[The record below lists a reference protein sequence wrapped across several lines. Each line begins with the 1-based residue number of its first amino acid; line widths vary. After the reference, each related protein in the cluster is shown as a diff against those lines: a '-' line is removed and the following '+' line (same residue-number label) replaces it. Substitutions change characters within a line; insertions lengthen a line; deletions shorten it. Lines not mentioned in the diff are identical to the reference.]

1 MTESTHRRRPLRRSA
16 AIVGIGHTDWRQ
28 DWARVRAG
36 ETPNDAYGY
45 GATAFKR
52 ALADA
57 GIERG
62 EIDGLIAGHT
72 TAYERTGEILGLNVR
87 WGGQADAVGAILQA
101 VMAIETG
108 LAEVVALVYGNNQRT
123 AKVQYG
129 GSQAMG
135 GDSFLSYVYHAPWGL
150 TSQGALYAM
159 TQRRFAHERG
169 YSESDLGAI
178 AVAQR
183 AWAGLNPEAIMRQP
197 VTMEDYLA
205 SPYVVEP
212 LHLLDYCLIND
223 GGVALIIAEAG
234 RAARMS
240 ERPVY
245 IEAVGR
251 SDLNQGATSL
261 APRLEDFYSSAQ
273 REVARQV
280 FDTAGYGPED
290 VSILQVYDSFSV
302 HVPLALEGYGYCR
315 PGEVGRLFRE
325 KGIGPGGR
333 LPINTSGGHLSE
345 TYMQGWNHQV
355 EAVRQ
360 IRGDC
365 GSRQVPDCRLVH
377 YSSDVAGK
385 SISILYAP

>member
-16 AIVGIGHTDWRQ
+16 AIVGVGHTDWRQ
-28 DWARVRAG
+28 DWTRVRAG

-62 EIDGLIAGHT
+62 EIDGLIAGPT
-72 TAYERTGEILGLNVR
+72 TAYERTGEILGLNTR

-169 YSESDLGAI
+169 YAESDLGAI

-183 AWAGLNPEAIMRQP
+183 AWAGLNPEAIMREP

-251 SDLNQGATSL
+251 SDLNKGATSL
-261 APRLEDFYSSAQ
+261 APRLEDFYASAQ

-302 HVPLALEGYGYCR
+302 HVPLALEGYGYCQ
-315 PGEVGRLFRE
+315 PGEVGRLFRD

-345 TYMQGWNHQV
+345 TYMQGWNHQI

-360 IRGDC
+360 IRGEC

>member
-16 AIVGIGHTDWRQ
+16 AIVGVGHTDWRQ
-28 DWARVRAG
+28 DWTRVRAG

-62 EIDGLIAGHT
+62 EIDGLIAGPT
-72 TAYERTGEILGLNVR
+72 TAYERTGEILGLNTR

-169 YSESDLGAI
+169 YTESDLGAI

-183 AWAGLNPEAIMRQP
+183 AWAGLNPEAIMREP

-251 SDLNQGATSL
+251 SDLNKGATSL
-261 APRLEDFYSSAQ
+261 APRLEDFYASAQ

-302 HVPLALEGYGYCR
+302 HVPLALEGYGYCQ
-315 PGEVGRLFRE
+315 PGEVGRLFRD

-345 TYMQGWNHQV
+345 TYMQGWNHQI

-360 IRGDC
+360 IRGEC

>member
-1 MTESTHRRRPLRRSA
+1 MTESAHSRRPLRRSA

-62 EIDGLIAGHT
+62 EIDGLVAGPT
-72 TAYERTGEILGLNVR
+72 TAYERTGEILGLNTR

-159 TQRRFAHERG
+159 TQRRFAQERG
-169 YSESDLGAI
+169 YAESDLGAI

-251 SDLNQGATSL
+251 SDQNQGATSL
-261 APRLEDFYSSAQ
+261 APRLEDFYASAQ

-315 PGEVGRLFRE
+315 PGEVGRLFRD

-345 TYMQGWNHQV
+345 TYMQGWNHQI

>member
-1 MTESTHRRRPLRRSA
+1 MTDSTHSRRPLRRSA
-16 AIVGIGHTDWRQ
+16 AIVGVGHTDWRQ

-52 ALADA
+52 AMADA
-57 GIERG
+57 GIERNQ
-62 EIDGLIAGHT
+62 IDGLIAGHT
-72 TAYERTGEILGLNVR
+72 TAYERTGEVLGLNVR
-87 WGGQADAVGAILQA
+87 WGGQADAVSSILQA

-129 GSQAMG
+129 GTEAVG
-135 GDSFLSYVYHAPWGL
+135 GEKFLAYVYHAPWGL

-169 YSESDLGAI
+169 YTESDLGAV

-183 AWAGLNPEAIMRQP
+183 AWAGLNPEAIMREP

-212 LHLLDYCLIND
+212 LHRLDYCLIND

-251 SDLNQGATSL
+251 SDLNGGATSL
-261 APRLEDFYSSAQ
+261 APRLEDFYASAQ

-280 FDTAGYGPED
+280 FNTAGYGPED
-290 VSILQVYDSFSV
+290 VSLMQVYDSFSV
-302 HVPLALEGYGYCR
+302 HVPLALEGYGYCQ
-315 PGEVGRLFRE
+315 PGDVGRLFRD

-360 IRGDC
+360 IRGEC

-377 YSSDVAGK
+377 YSSDIAGK
-385 SISILYAP
+385 AISILYAP

>member
-1 MTESTHRRRPLRRSA
+1 MTESTHCRRPLRRSA
-16 AIVGIGHTDWRQ
+16 AIVGVGHTDWRQ
-28 DWARVRAG
+28 DWTRVRAG

-62 EIDGLIAGHT
+62 EIDGLIAGPT
-72 TAYERTGEILGLNVR
+72 TAYERTGEILGLNTR

-169 YSESDLGAI
+169 YAESDLGAI

-183 AWAGLNPEAIMRQP
+183 AWAGLNPEAIMREP

-251 SDLNQGATSL
+251 SDLNKGATSL
-261 APRLEDFYSSAQ
+261 APRLEDFYASAQ

-302 HVPLALEGYGYCR
+302 HVPLALEGYGYCQ
-315 PGEVGRLFRE
+315 PGEVGRLFRD

-345 TYMQGWNHQV
+345 TYMQGWNHQI

-360 IRGDC
+360 IRGEC

>member
-1 MTESTHRRRPLRRSA
+1 MTESPQVRRPLRRSA

-28 DWARVRAG
+28 DWARARAG

-72 TAYERTGEILGLNVR
+72 TAYERTGEVLGLNVR
-87 WGGQADAVGAILQA
+87 WGGQADAVSAILQA

-129 GSQAMG
+129 GTEAVG
-135 GDSFLSYVYHAPWGL
+135 GEKFLAYVYHAPWGL

-169 YSESDLGAI
+169 YSESDLGAV

-183 AWAGLNPEAIMRQP
+183 AWAGLNPEAIMREP
-197 VTMEDYLA
+197 VTIEDYLA

-212 LHLLDYCLIND
+212 LHRLDYCLIND

-251 SDLNQGATSL
+251 SDLNGGATSL
-261 APRLEDFYSSAQ
+261 APRLEDFYASAQ
-273 REVARQV
+273 RDVARQV
-280 FDTAGYGPED
+280 FNTAGYGPED
-290 VSILQVYDSFSV
+290 VSLMQVYDSFSV

-315 PGEVGRLFRE
+315 PGEVGRLFRDQ
-325 KGIGPGGR
+325 GIGPGGK

-360 IRGDC
+360 IRGEC

-377 YSSDVAGK
+377 YSSDIAGK
-385 SISILYAP
+385 AISILYAP

>member
-1 MTESTHRRRPLRRSA
+1 MTESPQVRRPLRRSA

-28 DWARVRAG
+28 DWARARDG

-72 TAYERTGEILGLNVR
+72 TAYERTGEVLGLNVR
-87 WGGQADAVGAILQA
+87 WGGQADAVSAILQA

-129 GSQAMG
+129 GTEAVG
-135 GDSFLSYVYHAPWGL
+135 GEKFLAYVYHAPWGL

-169 YSESDLGAI
+169 YTESDLGAV

-183 AWAGLNPEAIMRQP
+183 AWAGLNPEAIMREP

-212 LHLLDYCLIND
+212 LHRLDYCLIND

-251 SDLNQGATSL
+251 SDLNGGATSL
-261 APRLEDFYSSAQ
+261 APRLEDFYASAQ

-280 FDTAGYGPED
+280 FNTAGYGPED
-290 VSILQVYDSFSV
+290 VSLMQVYDSFSV

-315 PGEVGRLFRE
+315 PGEVGRLFRDQ
-325 KGIGPGGR
+325 GIGPGGK

-360 IRGDC
+360 IRGEC

-377 YSSDVAGK
+377 YSSDIAGK
-385 SISILYAP
+385 AISILYAP

>member
-1 MTESTHRRRPLRRSA
+1 MTESTNNRRPLRRSA

-36 ETPNDAYGY
+36 ETPHDAYGY

-52 ALADA
+52 ALADS
-57 GIERG
+57 GIERSD
-62 EIDGLIAGHT
+62 IDGLIAGPT

-135 GDSFLSYVYHAPWGL
+135 GDSFLSYVYHAPWGM

-169 YSESDLGAI
+169 YTESDLGAI

-197 VTMEDYLA
+197 VTIEDYLA

-234 RAARMS
+234 RAAKMS
-240 ERPVY
+240 QRPVY

-251 SDLNQGATSL
+251 SDLNRGATSL
-261 APRLEDFYSSAQ
+261 APRLEDFYASAQ

-290 VSILQVYDSFSV
+290 VSVMQVYDSFSV

-315 PGEVGRLFRE
+315 PGEAGRLFRE

-345 TYMQGWNHQV
+345 SYMQGWNHQI

-360 IRGDC
+360 IRGVC

>member
-1 MTESTHRRRPLRRSA
+1 MTESPQVRRPLRRSA

-28 DWARVRAG
+28 DWARARDG

-72 TAYERTGEILGLNVR
+72 TAYERTGEVLGLNVR
-87 WGGQADAVGAILQA
+87 WGGQADAVSAILQA

-129 GSQAMG
+129 GTEAVG
-135 GDSFLSYVYHAPWGL
+135 GEKFLAYVYHAPWGL

-169 YSESDLGAI
+169 YTESDLGAV

-183 AWAGLNPEAIMRQP
+183 AWAGLNPEAIMREP
-197 VTMEDYLA
+197 VTIEDYLA

-212 LHLLDYCLIND
+212 LHRLDYCLIND

-251 SDLNQGATSL
+251 SDLNGGATSL
-261 APRLEDFYSSAQ
+261 APRLEDFYASAQ
-273 REVARQV
+273 RDVARQV
-280 FDTAGYGPED
+280 FNTAGYGPED
-290 VSILQVYDSFSV
+290 VSLMQVYDSFSV

-315 PGEVGRLFRE
+315 PGEVGRLFRD

-360 IRGDC
+360 IRGEC

-377 YSSDVAGK
+377 YSSDIAGK
-385 SISILYAP
+385 AISILYAP

>member
-135 GDSFLSYVYHAPWGL
+135 GDRLLSYVYHAPWGL